1 MTLRDLFRWAERYR
15 QAEEL
20 HVTRGAKYFDWDQY
34 IAEQGSP
41 LFFLLSSGGLTH
53 LSLILTCFLLLSD
66 SLF

>member
-34 IAEQGSP
+34 IAEQGA
-41 LFFLLSSGGLTH
+41 FFLRLMRTTRNSSFAFVLICAAGLSYT
-53 LSLILTCFLLLSD
+53 
-66 SLF
+66 